1 MIRSRRLFGLVA
13 MLCLLGFSVQVGL
26 AGLASAGEETGR
38 PTSTL
43 AQSYQQGPL
52 ETRESVAFPDLP
64 PGAEELLGLSVLA
77 AVLYG
82 LRASGLARESERSRR
97 LHGR

>member
-13 MLCLLGFSVQVGL
+13 MLCLLGFIVQVGL
-26 AGLASAGEETGR
+26 ARLASAGEDAGR
-38 PTSTL
+38 PSSGA

-52 ETRESVAFPDLP
+52 ETRDSVTFPDLP

>member
-26 AGLASAGEETGR
+26 AGLASAGEEVGR
-38 PTSTL
+38 PASAL

-52 ETRESVAFPDLP
+52 ETRDSVTFPDLP

>member
-13 MLCLLGFSVQVGL
+13 MLCLLGFSIQVGL

-38 PTSTL
+38 STSTL

-52 ETRESVAFPDLP
+52 EMRESVAFPDLP

-82 LRASGLARESERSRR
+82 LRASGLARESDHSRR

>member
-26 AGLASAGEETGR
+26 AGLASAGQEAGR

-52 ETRESVAFPDLP
+52 ERRESVAFPDLP

-82 LRASGLARESERSRR
+82 LRASGLARESERSGR

>member
-13 MLCLLGFSVQVGL
+13 MLCLFGFTVQIGL
-26 AGLASAGEETGR
+26 AGLASAVEKAGR
-38 PTSTL
+38 PMSTV
-43 AQSYQQGPL
+43 AQSYRQGPL
-52 ETRESVAFPDLP
+52 ETRDSVTFPDLP
-64 PGAEELLGLSVLA
+64 PGAQELLGLSVLA

>member
-13 MLCLLGFSVQVGL
+13 MLCLLGFTVQIVL
-26 AGLASAGEETGR
+26 AGLASAGEKAGR
-38 PTSTL
+38 PTSAV

-52 ETRESVAFPDLP
+52 ESRDFVAFPVLP

-82 LRASGLARESERSRR
+82 LRASGLARESDRSRR